1 MSKIKS
7 AVLTALFIT
16 ALALSAAAQNVPD
29 GKIVVLNTTAFPN
42 GILELKQK
50 YEQVDNQFKARSQ
63 ELEAIAQEMEKIQ
76 NEVKTKGNV
85 LPPEKLRELQDRYE
99 ALKRDGARKQEDLK
113 NDYEKA
119 VEVATKPVRDK
130 LYQFINNYAAKNTIS
145 MVINL
150 AGMAQSGGLAFWDP
164 KADVTEDFISEY
176 NKANPVAGMTATPP
190 GAKPAS
196 GAPAKPPAKPT
207 GNGKPN

>member
-1 MSKIKS
+1 MTKIKS
-7 AVLTALFIT
+7 AVLAALFMT
-16 ALALSAAAQNVPD
+16 ALAISAAAQNVPD

-42 GILELKQK
+42 GIFELKQK
-50 YEQVDNQFKARSQ
+50 YEQVDNQFKPRSQ
-63 ELEAIAQEMEKIQ
+63 ELEGIAQQMQQIE
-76 NEVKTKGNV
+76 NEIKTKGNV
-85 LPPEKLRELQDRYE
+85 LPPEKLRELQERYE
-99 ALKRDGARKQEDLK
+99 GLKREGTRKQEDLK

-145 MVINL
+145 MVVNL
-150 AGMAQSGGLAFWDP
+150 AGMAQSGGLAYWDP

-190 GAKPAS
+190 GAKPAP
-196 GAPAKPPAKPT
+196 GAPAKPAAKPT